1 LADRIEKVEKA
12 LVSMNL
18 IAKDV
23 HYCSD
28 FEFTR
33 FKDAIS
39 SPEALEEVSRL
50 IQADSEDVWFDLY
63 RTITSSKEMAER

>member
-1 LADRIEKVEKA
+1 
-12 LVSMNL
+12 MNL

-28 FEFTR
+28 FEFNR
-33 FKDAIS
+33 FKDAMS
-39 SPEALEEVSRL
+39 SPEALEQVSRL
-50 IQADSEDVWFDLY
+50 IQGDGEDVWFDLY